1 MMILSGMHKFGALP
15 TGPQFTHLCLASL
28 CKPLYICV
36 LLQSTVLDS
45 FILVK
50 LSNIKNVKL

>member
-36 LLQSTVLDS
+36 LLQSTVLNRKKMICK
-45 FILVK
+45 FGLHV
-50 LSNIKNVKL
+50 VTV